1 MANTP
6 KYDDA
11 VLRVLGRGS
20 RFRSCREILRDLDRS
35 NPSASGPP
43 SLSTIYRTVHR
54 MSQEGVLDTIQSPE
68 GERLYRRCRTPVRH
82 YHLFCRVCGEVEEV
96 DQVAEITEVVEKIQG
111 MSDFDQ
117 VDHTFELTGVC
128 PRCLSTARG

>member
-1 MANTP
+1 MVKTP
-6 KYDDA
+6 RYDDA

-20 RFRSCREILRDLDRS
+20 RFRSCREILRALDRS
-35 NPSASGPP
+35 DSARSPGYGHP

-68 GERLYRRCRTPVRH
+68 GERLYRRCRTPLRH
-82 YHLFCRVCGEVEEV
+82 YHLFCRLCGEVEEIE
-96 DQVAEITEVVEKIQG
+96 QVAEIAAVVEKIRN

-117 VDHTFELTGVC
+117 VDHTFELTGIC
-128 PRCLSTARG
+128 PRCL

>member
-1 MANTP
+1 MVNTP
-6 KYDDA
+6 KYDEA
-11 VLRVLGRGS
+11 VLRVLDRSS
-20 RFRSCREILRDLDRS
+20 RFRSCREILKDLDRS
-35 NPSASGPP
+35 NSSATGPP

-68 GERLYRRCRTPVRH
+68 GERLYRRCGTPVRH

-96 DQVAEITEVVEKIQG
+96 AQVAEIAAVVEKIRNL
-111 MSDFDQ
+111 SDFDQ

-128 PRCLSTARG
+128 PRCL

>member
-6 KYDDA
+6 KYDAA
-11 VLRVLGRGS
+11 VLKVLDGGS

-35 NPSASGPP
+35 LSSDPP

-54 MSQEGVLDTIQSPE
+54 MSREGVLDTIRSPE

-82 YHLFCRVCGEVEEV
+82 YHLFCRACGEVEEIAH
-96 DQVAEITEVVEKIQG
+96 VAEITEAVEKIRD

-117 VDHTFELTGVC
+117 VDHDFELTGVC
-128 PRCLSTARG
+128 PRCL

>member
-1 MANTP
+1 MVKTP
-6 KYDDA
+6 RYDEA

-35 NPSASGPP
+35 DSVRSSGHGRP

-82 YHLFCRVCGEVEEV
+82 HHLFCRICGEVEEIA
-96 DQVAEITEVVEKIQG
+96 QVAEIAAVVEKIRN
-111 MSDFDQ
+111 SSAFEE

-128 PRCLSTARG
+128 PRCL